1 LPQKENMSFWKK
13 TKYVLN
19 PQTLRYE
26 VARRTIWS
34 IIATILSYLITG
46 VGFAVI
52 TIYLAYRFFDSPK
65 EKALKREIENLR
77 TQYVVLQ
84 SKINKLQLALNDIQE
99 RDKNIYRV
107 ILEAELLPD
116 DIRNAGFGGSVISDY
131 ENFDNEDIIKQTQQK
146 LLQISKQFYVQ
157 SKSLDELAELAKNK
171 SELLA
176 SIPAIIPI
184 QVKDLK
190 RQVTSGFGWRIHP
203 IYKTQEFHPG
213 LDFPSNQGTP
223 VYATGNGIVE
233 FASVDNSGYGLHII
247 INHGFGYQTLYGH
260 LSKIAVRLGEKVK
273 RGQLIGYVG
282 STGLSTAPHLHYEV
296 IKNNEKVNPINYIF
310 SGISP
315 EDYAILIERANQSTQ
330 SFD

>member
-1 LPQKENMSFWKK
+1 MRLWKK
-13 TKYVLN
+13 TKYVFN

-26 VARRTIWS
+26 LAKTSVWAV
-34 IIATILSYLITG
+34 IANIFSYLITG
-46 VGFAVI
+46 LGFAVL
-52 TIYLAYRFFDSPK
+52 TIYVAYNFFDSPK
-65 EKALKREIENLR
+65 EKLLKKEIEILR
-77 TQYVVLQ
+77 TEYNILQ
-84 SKINKLQLALNDIQE
+84 SKMNKLELALNELQE

-107 ILEAELLPD
+107 ILEAEPMPD
-116 DIRNAGFGGSVISDY
+116 EIRKAGFGGKVNKEWASL
-131 ENFDNEDIIKQTQQK
+131 ENADIIKQTQDR
-146 LLQISKQFYVQ
+146 LLQLSKQFYIQ
-157 SKSLDELAELAKNK
+157 SRSLDEIAELAKNK
-171 SELLA
+171 SEMLS

-184 QVKDLK
+184 KVKDLK
-190 RQVTSGFGWRIHP
+190 KQVTSGFGWRVHP

-223 VYATGNGIVE
+223 VYATGNGKVE
-233 FASVDNSGYGLHII
+233 FASMDNSGYGLHVI

-260 LSKIAVRLGEKVK
+260 LSKLAVRVGEKVK

-310 SGISP
+310 SGIS
-315 EDYAILIERANQSTQ
+315 EEEYAILVERANQSTQ

>member
-1 LPQKENMSFWKK
+1 MRLWKK
-13 TKYVLN
+13 TKYVFN

-26 VARRTIWS
+26 LAKTSVWAV
-34 IIATILSYLITG
+34 IANIFSYLITG
-46 VGFAVI
+46 LGFAVL
-52 TIYLAYRFFDSPK
+52 TIYVAYNFFDSPK
-65 EKALKREIENLR
+65 EKLLKKEIEILR
-77 TQYVVLQ
+77 TEYNILQ
-84 SKINKLQLALNDIQE
+84 SKMNKLELALNELQE

-107 ILEAELLPD
+107 ILEAEPMPD
-116 DIRNAGFGGSVISDY
+116 EIRKAGFGGKVNKEWASL
-131 ENFDNEDIIKQTQQK
+131 ENADIIKQTQDR
-146 LLQISKQFYVQ
+146 LLQLSKQFYIQ
-157 SKSLDELAELAKNK
+157 SRSLDEIAELAKNK
-171 SELLA
+171 SEMLS

-184 QVKDLK
+184 KVKDLK
-190 RQVTSGFGWRIHP
+190 KQVTSGFGWRIHP

-223 VYATGNGIVE
+223 VYATGNGKVE
-233 FASVDNSGYGLHII
+233 FASMDNSGYGLHVI

-260 LSKIAVRLGEKVK
+260 LSKLSVRVGEKVK

-310 SGISP
+310 SGIS
-315 EDYAILIERANQSTQ
+315 EEEYAILVERANQSTQ

>member
-1 LPQKENMSFWKK
+1 MRLWKK
-13 TKYVLN
+13 TKYVFN

-26 VARRTIWS
+26 LAKTSVWVV
-34 IIATILSYLITG
+34 IANIFSYLITG
-46 VGFAVI
+46 LGFAVL
-52 TIYLAYRFFDSPK
+52 TIYVAYNFFDSPK
-65 EKALKREIENLR
+65 EKLLKKEIEILR
-77 TQYVVLQ
+77 TEYNILQ
-84 SKINKLQLALNDIQE
+84 SKMNKLELALNELQE

-107 ILEAELLPD
+107 ILEAEPMPD
-116 DIRNAGFGGSVISDY
+116 EIRKAGFGGKVNKEWASL
-131 ENFDNEDIIKQTQQK
+131 ENADIIKQTQDR
-146 LLQISKQFYVQ
+146 LLQLSKQFYIQ
-157 SKSLDELAELAKNK
+157 SRSLDEIAELAKNK
-171 SELLA
+171 SEMLS

-184 QVKDLK
+184 KVKDLK
-190 RQVTSGFGWRIHP
+190 KQVTSGFGWRVHP

-223 VYATGNGIVE
+223 VYATGNGKVE
-233 FASVDNSGYGLHII
+233 FASMDNSGYGLHVI

-260 LSKIAVRLGEKVK
+260 LSKLAVRVGEKVK

-310 SGISP
+310 SGIS
-315 EDYAILIERANQSTQ
+315 EEEYAILVERANQSTQ

>member
-1 LPQKENMSFWKK
+1 MKFWKR
-13 TKYVLN
+13 TKYVFN

-26 VARRTIWS
+26 LAQKSPLAIFAQ
-34 IIATILSYLITG
+34 IFSYLLTG
-46 VGFAVI
+46 IGFAAT
-52 TIYLAYRFFDSPK
+52 TIYVAYNFFDSPK
-65 EKALKREIENLR
+65 EKLLKREIEILKTEYNL
-77 TQYVVLQ
+77 LQ
-84 SKINKLQLALNDIQE
+84 NKISKLQVALNELQE
-99 RDKNIYRV
+99 RDRNIYRV
-107 ILEAELLPD
+107 ILEADPLPS
-116 DIRNAGFGGSVISDY
+116 DIRSAGFGGKVT
-131 ENFDNEDIIKQTQQK
+131 NEWEGLMSADIIKQTQLK
-146 LLQISKQFYVQ
+146 LQQISKQFYIQ
-157 SKSLDELAELAKNK
+157 SKSFDEIAELAKNK

-223 VYATGNGIVE
+223 VYATGNGRVE
-233 FASVDNSGYGLHII
+233 FANFDNSGYGLHII
-247 INHGFGYQTLYGH
+247 INHGFGYQTLYAH
-260 LSKIAVRLGEKVK
+260 LSKISVKVGEKVK

-310 SGISP
+310 SGIS
-315 EDYAILIERANQSTQ
+315 EEEYAILVERANQSTQ

>member
-1 LPQKENMSFWKK
+1 MKFWKR
-13 TKYVLN
+13 TKYVFN

-26 VARRTIWS
+26 LAQKSPLAIFAQ
-34 IIATILSYLITG
+34 IFSYLLTG
-46 VGFAVI
+46 IGFAAT
-52 TIYLAYRFFDSPK
+52 TIYVAYNFFDSPK
-65 EKALKREIENLR
+65 EKLLKREIEILKTEYNL
-77 TQYVVLQ
+77 LQ
-84 SKINKLQLALNDIQE
+84 NKISKLQVALNELQE
-99 RDKNIYRV
+99 RDRNIYRV
-107 ILEAELLPD
+107 ILEADPLPS
-116 DIRNAGFGGSVISDY
+116 DIRSAGFGGKVT
-131 ENFDNEDIIKQTQQK
+131 NEWEGLVSADIIKQTQLK
-146 LLQISKQFYVQ
+146 LQQISKQFYIQ
-157 SKSLDELAELAKNK
+157 SKSFDEIAELAKNK

-223 VYATGNGIVE
+223 VYATGNGKVE
-233 FASVDNSGYGLHII
+233 FANFDNSGYGLHII
-247 INHGFGYQTLYGH
+247 INHGFGYQTLYAH
-260 LSKIAVRLGEKVK
+260 LSKISVKVGEKVK

-310 SGISP
+310 SGIS
-315 EDYAILIERANQSTQ
+315 EEEYAILVERANQSTQ

>member
-1 LPQKENMSFWKK
+1 MKFWKR
-13 TKYVLN
+13 TKYVFN

-26 VARRTIWS
+26 LAQKSPLAIFAQ
-34 IIATILSYLITG
+34 IFSYLLTG
-46 VGFAVI
+46 IGFAAT
-52 TIYLAYRFFDSPK
+52 TIYVAYNFFDSPK
-65 EKALKREIENLR
+65 EKLLKREIEILKTEYNL
-77 TQYVVLQ
+77 LQ
-84 SKINKLQLALNDIQE
+84 NKISKLQVALNELQE
-99 RDKNIYRV
+99 RDRNIYRV
-107 ILEAELLPD
+107 ILEADPLPS
-116 DIRNAGFGGSVISDY
+116 DIRSAGFGGKVT
-131 ENFDNEDIIKQTQQK
+131 NEWEGLMSADIIKQTQLK
-146 LLQISKQFYVQ
+146 LQQISKQFYIQ
-157 SKSLDELAELAKNK
+157 SKSFDEIAELAKNK
-171 SELLA
+171 SDLLA

-223 VYATGNGIVE
+223 VYATGNGKVE
-233 FASVDNSGYGLHII
+233 FANFDNSGYGLHII
-247 INHGFGYQTLYGH
+247 INHGFGYQTLYAH
-260 LSKIAVRLGEKVK
+260 LSKISVKVGEKVK

-310 SGISP
+310 SGIS
-315 EDYAILIERANQSTQ
+315 EEEYAILVERANQSTQ

>member
-1 LPQKENMSFWKK
+1 LPQKELMSFWKR

-26 VARRTIWS
+26 VARRSIWS

-52 TIYLAYRFFDSPK
+52 TIYVAYRFFDSPK

-77 TQYVVLQ
+77 SQYVLLQ

-107 ILEAELLPD
+107 ILEAEPLPD
-116 DIRNAGFGGSVISDY
+116 DIRDAGFGGSVISDY

-146 LLQISKQFYVQ
+146 LLQVSKQFYVQ

-223 VYATGNGIVE
+223 VYATGNGKVE

-247 INHGFGYQTLYGH
+247 VNHGFGYQTLYGH

>member
-1 LPQKENMSFWKK
+1 MKFWKR
-13 TKYVLN
+13 TKYVFN

-26 VARRTIWS
+26 LAQKSTLA
-34 IIATILSYLITG
+34 IIAQIFSYLLTG
-46 VGFAVI
+46 IGFAAI
-52 TIYLAYRFFDSPK
+52 TIYVAYNFFDSPK
-65 EKALKREIENLR
+65 EKLLKREIEILKTEYNL
-77 TQYVVLQ
+77 LQ
-84 SKINKLQLALNDIQE
+84 NKISKLQVALNELQE

-107 ILEAELLPD
+107 ILEAEPLPS
-116 DIRNAGFGGSVISDY
+116 DIRSAGFGGKAMNEWEGL
-131 ENFDNEDIIKQTQQK
+131 ENADIIKQTQLK
-146 LLQISKQFYVQ
+146 LQQISKQFYIQ
-157 SKSLDELAELAKNK
+157 SKSLDEIAELAQNK

-223 VYATGNGIVE
+223 VYATGNGSVE
-233 FASVDNSGYGLHII
+233 FVNFDNSGYGLHII
-247 INHGFGYQTLYGH
+247 INHGFGYRTLYAH
-260 LSKIAVRLGEKVK
+260 LSKVSVRVGEKVK

-310 SGISP
+310 SGIS
-315 EDYAILIERANQSTQ
+315 EEEYAILVERANQSTQ